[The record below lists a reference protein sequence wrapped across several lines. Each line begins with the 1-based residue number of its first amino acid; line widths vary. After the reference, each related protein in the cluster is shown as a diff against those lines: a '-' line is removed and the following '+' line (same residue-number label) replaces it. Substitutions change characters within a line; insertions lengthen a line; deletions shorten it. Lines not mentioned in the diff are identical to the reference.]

1 MSVLPPQDNGNF
13 IPEKPSST
21 PHFNPPT
28 NSRNS
33 KRHLWFGLGG
43 IGIGTVIGASIVGAA
58 VGINAAVDDS
68 RESAKA
74 ELIAGAYATCSLD
87 TVDGAEL
94 SPDELSITIS
104 GAGKYFG
111 PETSDVYCI
120 GEALGMPDSVT
131 SRMGHT
137 RALDGTQTA
146 DWDVFSVSWTYHP
159 DDGLGVIFEYTPTT
173 D

>member
-1 MSVLPPQDNGNF
+1 MSVPPPQGNGDL
-13 IPEKPSST
+13 IPEKPSFT
-21 PHFNPPT
+21 PHLAPPT
-28 NSRNS
+28 NTQNS

-43 IGIGTVIGASIVGAA
+43 IGIGVVLGAGIVGAA
-58 VGINAAVDDS
+58 VGINAAVDDG

-74 ELIAGAYATCSLD
+74 GLIADAYASCSLD
-87 TVDGAEL
+87 TTDGAEL
-94 SPDELSITIS
+94 SADELSITIS
-104 GAGKYFG
+104 GAGKYYG

-120 GEALGMPDSVT
+120 GETLGMPDSVT

-159 DDGLGVIFEYTPTT
+159 DDGLGAIFEYAPTP